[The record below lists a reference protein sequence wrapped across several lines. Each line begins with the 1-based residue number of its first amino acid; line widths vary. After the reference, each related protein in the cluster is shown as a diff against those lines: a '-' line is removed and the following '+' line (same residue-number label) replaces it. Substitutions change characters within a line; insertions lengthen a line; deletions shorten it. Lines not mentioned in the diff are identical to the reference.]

1 MVRQDRPRVDPARRR
16 VLVASVGSALWGS
29 ERSLLALA
37 ERLPGLGWDVTL
49 VCPPGDLATAAR
61 AAGAQVVETRW
72 REVGSVSSKA
82 GGRKRYPVGAAARSL
97 SATAANAATL
107 ARIAR
112 RSRADLVASN
122 SLRAHPFVT
131 LGARAARRPVVWHL
145 RDIVEPGPGRKVLGG
160 LARLT
165 RGVAANSAAVAAT
178 VSRPVPR
185 VIVNPIDIAPAEGL
199 PDWAN
204 GTPVVGYLGRIDPR
218 KGVEDLIDAAG
229 RIDDARVVIVGAAR
243 TAPPGYVEG
252 LQRRAETV
260 APGRVTF
267 AGTVADP
274 ALALAGFDVLAVPS
288 LREPWGRVAAEA
300 LTLGVPVVATSAGG
314 LPEIV
319 RDGVDGLLYPPEDV
333 DALVARLRSLLDD
346 PGRRREMA
354 RAGREGARRFDP
366 GRHALEVAEFYEEA
380 IGA

>member
-1 MVRQDRPRVDPARRR
+1 M
-16 VLVASVGSALWGS
+16 
-29 ERSLLALA
+29 
-37 ERLPGLGWDVTL
+37 
-49 VCPPGDLATAAR
+49 
-61 AAGAQVVETRW
+61 
-72 REVGSVSSKA
+72 
-82 GGRKRYPVGAAARSL
+82 
-97 SATAANAATL
+97 
-107 ARIAR
+107 
-112 RSRADLVASN
+112 
-122 SLRAHPFVT
+122 
-131 LGARAARRPVVWHL
+131 
-145 RDIVEPGPGRKVLGG
+145 
-160 LARLT
+160 
-165 RGVAANSAAVAAT
+165 
-178 VSRPVPR
+178 
-185 VIVNPIDIAPAEGL
+185 
-199 PDWAN
+199 
-204 GTPVVGYLGRIDPR
+204 
-218 KGVEDLIDAAG
+218 
-229 RIDDARVVIVGAAR
+229 
-243 TAPPGYVEG
+243 
-252 LQRRAETV
+252 
-260 APGRVTF
+260 TF